1 MRFPDRL
8 RRDSGSLSQ
17 ALQGSEYLNSLG
29 FIHRDIKPANIL
41 ISCRTPLTV
50 KLADF
55 GLAKHNRNGR
65 TNFKSLVGTYLYAA
79 PEIYT
84 GNRKPYNYAVDI
96 WSLGIIALE
105 LAYGL
110 PKAAPREFNPGD
122 WSYRIFDTVRCLDSD
137 EVVKFLSNSMLQF
150 RLNEDFQ
157 QGNAW
162 RKYTKLREPSERR
175 LDGVRI
181 RPFRQRPLRR
191 LRC

>member
-1 MRFPDRL
+1 MQYLPLGNLADAQCASPIAFEETVAL
-8 RRDSGSLSQ
+8 LSQ
-17 ALQGSEYLNSLG
+17 AFQGLEYLNSLG

-65 TNFKSLVGTYLYAA
+65 TNFKSFVGTYLYAA
-79 PEIYT
+79 PETYT

-96 WSLGIIALE
+96 WSLGIVVLE

-137 EVVKFLSNSMLQF
+137 ELVDFLSNSMLRF
-150 RLNEDFQ
+150 L
-157 QGNAW
+157 
-162 RKYTKLREPSERR
+162 PERR
-175 LDGVRI
+175 LSASECLENIHEIERT
-181 RPFRQRPLRR
+181 L
-191 LRC
+191 